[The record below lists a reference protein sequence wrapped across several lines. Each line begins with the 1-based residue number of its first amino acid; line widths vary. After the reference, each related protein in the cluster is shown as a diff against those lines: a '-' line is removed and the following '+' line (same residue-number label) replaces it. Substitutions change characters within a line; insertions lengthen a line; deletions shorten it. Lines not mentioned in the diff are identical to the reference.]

1 MLPAE
6 SSLARVAEALR
17 FLAGFCVVSDVI
29 FDAFAVTCHV
39 GRYVRTRDVSKS
51 SVLQIREDRV
61 FVGKASLAS
70 HGLEIPVG
78 DGLFA
83 EIVL

>member
-1 MLPAE
+1 MLPAK

-17 FLAGFCVVSDVI
+17 FLAGFWVVSDDI
-29 FDAFAVTCHV
+29 FDAFSVTCHV
-39 GRYVRTRDVSKS
+39 ATYVRTRDVSKS

-61 FVGKASLAS
+61 FVGKAFLAS
-70 HGLEIPVG
+70 HGLEIRVG